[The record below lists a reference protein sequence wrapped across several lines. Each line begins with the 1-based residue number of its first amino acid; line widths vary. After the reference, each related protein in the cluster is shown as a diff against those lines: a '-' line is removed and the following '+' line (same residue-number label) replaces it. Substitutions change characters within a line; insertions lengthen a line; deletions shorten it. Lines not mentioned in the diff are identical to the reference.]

1 MGAKQKKEYVLDKD
15 GNKIYDPK
23 KRQYKCKSVPATDW
37 NEQTKAEEWRAAW
50 AEICNSYLEKG
61 NHTERIDHRSYERQG
76 IDLIPTVASGR
87 SRLSDGEAR
96 DTHRAGKHQP
106 RNRSH
111 KSEAA
116 AVESPHFR
124 AAKLA
129 ERGSGEHRAAHSC
142 RGDTGYPFAAG
153 ADGKARAVMPPSTI

>member
-1 MGAKQKKEYVLDKD
+1 MRPGSRGVFPTGYIIKERGHPEKHILDRD

-76 IDLIPTVASGR
+76 IDLIPTVHLGV
-87 SRLSDGEAR
+87 
-96 DTHRAGKHQP
+96 
-106 RNRSH
+106 
-111 KSEAA
+111 AA
-116 AVESPHFR
+116 F
-124 AAKLA
+124 
-129 ERGSGEHRAAHSC
+129 
-142 RGDTGYPFAAG
+142 
-153 ADGKARAVMPPSTI
+153 